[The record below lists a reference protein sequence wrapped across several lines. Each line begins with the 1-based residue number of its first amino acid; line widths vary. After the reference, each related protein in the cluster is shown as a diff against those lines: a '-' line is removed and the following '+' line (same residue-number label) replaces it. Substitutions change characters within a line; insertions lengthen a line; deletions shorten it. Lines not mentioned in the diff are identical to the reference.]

1 MKPPPDEPVFVDTP
15 AAAMGE
21 LHTELVI
28 VDRFKFQIKKPV
40 DSYDMLDAHSVREAN
55 KRDEYMPYWADIWPV
70 GRMLAKAVAKQN
82 WTAFPKV
89 NDKVEALEL
98 GCGLGIPGL
107 TALAR
112 GLRVTFSDY
121 DLAALRFTA
130 DNARANKLF
139 DFRTLPL
146 DWRFPPAGMQFP
158 VILGADLTYELR
170 NIDPLVCLIKKM
182 LLPGGLC
189 LLTDQDR
196 TPAPVLREKLGEHGL
211 RYRSEKVRAG
221 EPGGFRMQGT
231 LYRITHH
238 DG

>member
-1 MKPPPDEPVFVDTP
+1 MKPPPVEPVFVDTP
-15 AAAMGE
+15 AQAMGE

-28 VDRFKFQIKKPV
+28 VDRFKFQITKPV
-40 DSYDMLDAHSVREAN
+40 DSYDMLDAHAVREAN

-82 WTAFPKV
+82 WAEFPTT
-89 NDKVEALEL
+89 DGKVEALEL

-130 DNARANKLF
+130 DNARANNLF

-146 DWRFPPAGMQFP
+146 DWRFPPAGVQFP

-170 NIDPLVCLIKKM
+170 NIDPLAALIKKM

-196 TPAPVLREKLGEHGL
+196 TPAPVLRQKLGEYGL
-211 RYRSEKVRAG
+211 RYRTEKVRAG

-231 LYRITHH
+231 LYRITHAE
-238 DG
+238 